1 MSDNNKTPDWDKITE
16 GKIRHGVAVE
26 AFGKGMELNAKN
38 MREIEKWVQFIIHG
52 YNGIKEILDSKVV
65 AKTEAP
71 MSNEE
76 LKDEIVDKF
85 DGEILDSD
93 DYIKEQIDKY
103 VVGLDIKNKNKV
115 MYQLK
120 NGNITMDILGACL
133 DRIKVLKKV

>member
-1 MSDNNKTPDWDKITE
+1 MSDKQPDWDKITE

-38 MREIEKWVQFIIHG
+38 MREIEKWVQFITHG

-65 AKTEAP
+65 AKTEEP

-120 NGNITMDILGACL
+120 NGNITMDNLGACL
-133 DRIKVLKKV
+133 DRIKELKKV

>member
-1 MSDNNKTPDWDKITE
+1 MSDKQPDWDKITE

-65 AKTEAP
+65 AKTEEP

-120 NGNITMDILGACL
+120 NGNITMDNLGACL